1 MPSDPKLP
9 LAPNVIAFD
18 KFWTWLQGH
27 PNCILSAG
35 TPETAIYDDDDFH
48 WHFAAEDTGTVLVQV
63 LRGKQIVG
71 EIAISPANVSYVQS
85 ESKGEQ
91 EVVFECIAETEE
103 EPIAAYHFTLSH
115 DYSPEETPKPGR
127 WVH

>member
-1 MPSDPKLP
+1 MASDPKLP
-9 LAPNVIAFD
+9 LAANVIAFD

-35 TPETAIYDDDDFH
+35 TPEAVLYDDEDFH
-48 WHFAAEDTGTVLVQV
+48 WHFAAEEDGTLLLQV

-71 EIAISPANVSYVQS
+71 EIAIAPQNITYVQS
-85 ESKGEQ
+85 EGKGE
-91 EVVFECIAETEE
+91 EFLFECIAETED
-103 EPIAAYHFTLSH
+103 EPLAAYHFTVSH
-115 DYSPEETPKPGR
+115 DYSPEEVVKQGR